1 MWHGSG
7 ESWPAWQSNH
17 ELFTRGGRARA
28 DRHKCSIL
36 QRTQRGVSRVLYGK
50 WRPQGFDE
58 VVGQDHIITT
68 LRNALASG
76 QVAHAY
82 LFSGPRGTGKT
93 TTARILARAVNC
105 PNLVKGDPCNTCH
118 ACKAIAAGTALDL
131 IEIDAA
137 SNRGI
142 DDIRDLREKIAYA
155 PSDLKRKVYLLDEV
169 HMLTEQACNALLKT
183 LEEPP
188 PHAIFILAT
197 TELHKILPTILSRC
211 QRYDF
216 HRIPPE
222 ASVGRLARIA
232 RAEGFAISGE
242 GLTQIAKQSRGGMR
256 DAVTL
261 LEQVVAQYG
270 PTPTYDEVLE
280 ALGLI
285 HDERSVQL
293 ANALESED
301 LGGALGIAREISES
315 GIDIA
320 RFTRTV
326 IEALRQRQLAAVRD
340 TSPNAAH
347 VRLLSN
353 AIAELARADFRLD
366 PASPIPL
373 EVACATAV
381 LGAGAPTVVVA
392 APSHEPARA
401 GRPAPAGANPRNAQ
415 PNAPTEATAPEE
427 KFLSELRFRLR
438 AVNTRASGFLNS
450 SCEVIAIG
458 EEEVELG
465 FFFDIHMNE
474 ISTQFRPLVEDHASE
489 ILGRPVRLKVR
500 RIEKVAA
507 ASARKPAKSG
517 YLAEV
522 AISMGAKPVG
532 KDA

>member
-1 MWHGSG
+1 M
-7 ESWPAWQSNH
+7 
-17 ELFTRGGRARA
+17 
-28 DRHKCSIL
+28 
-36 QRTQRGVSRVLYGK
+36 LYGK

-76 QVAHAY
+76 QIAHAY

-105 PNLVKGDPCNTCH
+105 PSLINGDPCNKCSS
-118 ACKAIAAGTALDL
+118 CLAIASGTALDL
-131 IEIDAA
+131 IELDAA

-142 DDIRDLREKIAYA
+142 DDIRDLREKIAFS

-169 HMLTEQACNALLKT
+169 HMLTDAAFNGLLKT
-183 LEEPP
+183 IEEPP

-197 TELHKILPTILSRC
+197 TELHKVPATIISRC

-216 HRIPPE
+216 RRIPAD
-222 ASVGRLARIA
+222 ASVGRLAHIA
-232 RAEGFAISGE
+232 REEGYAIPEE
-242 GLTQIAKQSRGGMR
+242 GLAQIAMQSRGGMR

-270 PTPTYDEVLE
+270 ANPSYDDVLE

-285 HDERSVQL
+285 HDERSGQL
-293 ANALESED
+293 ADALEQED
-301 LGGALGIAREISES
+301 LAAALAIAREVGES

-326 IEALRQRQLAAVRD
+326 IEELRNRQLAAARDRQADPGDVR
-340 TSPNAAH
+340 
-347 VRLLSN
+347 RISN

-373 EVACATAV
+373 EVACATAI
-381 LGAGAPTVVVA
+381 LGGPAPTVVVA
-392 APSHEPARA
+392 APSGDSRQA
-401 GRPAPAGANPRNAQ
+401 RPATQGAAPASQRNAAQ
-415 PNAPTEATAPEE
+415 QAPEQAAPEE
-427 KFLSELRFRLR
+427 RFLSELRFRLR
-438 AVNTRASGFLNS
+438 AVNTRAAGFLNS
-450 SCEVIAIG
+450 SCEVITIG
-458 EEEVELG
+458 EEDIELG

-474 ISTQFRPLVEDHASE
+474 ISTSFRPLVEDHASE
-489 ILGRPVRLKVR
+489 ILGRPVRLKVK
-500 RIEKVAA
+500 RIEKAAA
-507 ASARKPAKSG
+507 ASVRRPQKSG
-517 YLAEV
+517 YLAE
-522 AISMGAKPVG
+522 AALALGAKPVG